1 MGRSGV
7 VSAPNTLAEIGG
19 LIFESSTGSV
29 SKDPDS
35 QHGTMNIV
43 VAHGSTNDLQLVK
56 RLGAIVPAP
65 GSRIESPMQACVF
78 WNRRL
83 H

>member
-7 VSAPNTLAEIGG
+7 VSAPTTMAEIGG
-19 LIFESSTGSV
+19 LIFESSSGSV

-43 VAHGSTNDLQLVK
+43 VAHGRKNGLQLVK
-56 RLGAIVPAP
+56 RLEAIVPAP
-65 GSRIESPMQACVF
+65 GSRIESRRDACVF
-78 WNRRL
+78 WSRRL